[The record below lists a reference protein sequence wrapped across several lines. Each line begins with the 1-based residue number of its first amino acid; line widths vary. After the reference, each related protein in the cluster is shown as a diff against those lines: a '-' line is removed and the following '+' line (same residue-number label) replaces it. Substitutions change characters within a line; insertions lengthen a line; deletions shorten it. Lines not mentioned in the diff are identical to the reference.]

1 MLEAQME
8 DCLVHG
14 DSPRLVCVLR
24 EEGVTH
30 CMLTRLD
37 QLVKKQLSGAEYG
50 QVTVVLKSLESLT
63 DNKDDLKMLLDLGVT
78 AKVLLWFQTL
88 RDLLTADPL
97 RSSAQLVTL
106 TLSFFDFLLLLGQSS
121 LPVHQL
127 AVLLLELLQ
136 MVLEQEAPYSLRLEA
151 IRTFNITLDSVSID
165 QKSNVR
171 KEQTLVQKMSQVA
184 AAIQTAG
191 DYDLQVSLSE
201 ALCRVTPRED
211 RSHRANHWFSC
222 CDISKAFCDI
232 RDANFEADCRCFLN
246 FLNLR
251 HGNQRKV
258 HTFPCLRA
266 FLDSTELFR
275 PKDDKLDEFWVD
287 FNFGSQRV
295 SFFIDMPQG
304 FLWES
309 IHLQRE
315 DVNEYKLGLQQD
327 ECTEGQAVLSVQLS
341 VPILYLNTKSWRVK
355 LLFRPELLEAL
366 EVAARMIFAV
376 SQEKSGEKST
386 PETRRLYNRKKRPS
400 QLKVL
405 PLSSPSSDEDSFT
418 KRPRIN
424 RASVL
429 FDQVIHS
436 TPSYNSVPGLLVEA
450 MPKSFQEELDLSTA
464 TKEVSSSDR
473 KRTPQ
478 ESGYLSDGLEAVLAQ
493 QGVEPKSVEPKEWSL
508 QEGVEPF
515 EEEEEPLRDKAEPS
529 LTNQQELVNV
539 LEVDTQFH
547 LTSSIQ
553 NAFSVFK
560 TKLEEHYTGCW
571 QKMESEIQSSL
582 KDCQEHVSSLLLA
595 VHQHR
600 LILMQSFENSIA
612 DQLKCLEENST
623 NLNNMCSQILG
634 FFQTEIKQLSD
645 FCDQHHQR
653 LRSLEVA
660 STEASSSQ

>member
-24 EEGVTH
+24 EEGVTN

-37 QLVKKQLSGAEYG
+37 QLVNKQLSGGEYG
-50 QVTVVLKSLESLT
+50 QVTVVLKSLESLA
-63 DNKDDLKMLLDLGVT
+63 DNKDDLKILLDLG
-78 AKVLLWFQTL
+78 VLLWFQTL

-97 RSSAQLVTL
+97 RSCAQLVTL

-121 LPVHQL
+121 LPVRQL

-151 IRTFNITLDSVSID
+151 IRTFNIILDSVSID

-171 KEQTLVQKMSQVA
+171 KEQTLIQKMSQVA

-222 CDISKAFCDI
+222 IDISKAFCDI

-251 HGNQRKV
+251 HGDQRKV

-315 DVNEYKLGLQQD
+315 DVNEYKLELQQD
-327 ECTEGQAVLSVQLS
+327 ECTGSQAVLSVQLS

-366 EVAARMIFAV
+366 EVAARTVFAV
-376 SQEKSGEKST
+376 FQEKSGEKST
-386 PETRRLYNRKKRPS
+386 PGTRRLYNRKKRPS

-429 FDQVIHS
+429 FDQVVHS

-464 TKEVSSSDR
+464 TKEVSSLDR
-473 KRTPQ
+473 TRTPQ
-478 ESGYLSDGLEAVLAQ
+478 ESGYLSDGLEAVFAQ
-493 QGVEPKSVEPKEWSL
+493 QGVEPKRVEPKEWPL

-529 LTNQQELVNV
+529 LTNQQETVNV
-539 LEVDTQFH
+539 LEVDTQFQ

-571 QKMESEIQSSL
+571 QKVESEIQSSL
-582 KDCQEHVSSLLLA
+582 KDCQEHVSSLLSA

-634 FFQTEIKQLSD
+634 FFQTEIKRLSD

-653 LRSLEVA
+653 LRSLEDA
-660 STEASSSQ
+660 RAEPSSSQ

>member
-24 EEGVTH
+24 EEGVTS

-37 QLVKKQLSGAEYG
+37 QLVKKQLSGAKYS

-63 DNKDDLKMLLDLGVT
+63 DTKDDLKMLLDLGVT

-88 RDLLTADPL
+88 RDLLTADPV
-97 RSSAQLVTL
+97 RNSAQLVTL

-121 LPVHQL
+121 LPVPQL

-151 IRTFNITLDSVSID
+151 IRTFNIILDSVSID

-171 KEQTLVQKMSQVA
+171 KEQTLIQKISQVA
-184 AAIQTAG
+184 AIIQTAG

-201 ALCRVTPRED
+201 ALCRMTPRED
-211 RSHRANHWFSC
+211 RSQRANHWFSC

-246 FLNLR
+246 FLNHR
-251 HGNQRKV
+251 HGDQRKV

-315 DVNEYKLGLQQD
+315 DVNEYKLELQQD
-327 ECTEGQAVLSVQLS
+327 ECTGAQAVLSVQLS
-341 VPILYLNTKSWRVK
+341 VPIAYLNTKGWRVK

-366 EVAARMIFAV
+366 EVAGRTVFAV

-386 PETRRLYNRKKRPS
+386 PGTRRLYNRKKRPS

-405 PLSSPSSDEDSFT
+405 PLSSPSSDEDSFI

-424 RASVL
+424 RASIL

-436 TPSYNSVPGLLVEA
+436 TPSYNSVPGLPVEA
-450 MPKSFQEELDLSTA
+450 MPKSLQEELDLSPT
-464 TKEVSSSDR
+464 TKEVSSLDR
-473 KRTPQ
+473 KRTPE
-478 ESGYLSDGLEAVLAQ
+478 ESGYLSDGLEAVFAQ
-493 QGVEPKSVEPKEWSL
+493 KGVEPKRVEPEEWPL

-515 EEEEEPLRDKAEPS
+515 KEEEEPLRDKAEPS
-529 LTNQQELVNV
+529 LTKQQETVNV

-553 NAFSVFK
+553 TAFSVFK
-560 TKLEEHYTGCW
+560 TKLEEHYTDCW
-571 QKMESEIQSSL
+571 QKVESEIQSSL
-582 KDCQEHVSSLLLA
+582 KDCQEHVSSLLSA

-634 FFQTEIKQLSD
+634 FFQTEIKRLSD
-645 FCDQHHQR
+645 FCDQHHQQ
-653 LRSLEVA
+653 LRSLEDA
-660 STEASSSQ
+660 RAEPSSSQ

>member
-24 EEGVTH
+24 EEGVTN

-37 QLVKKQLSGAEYG
+37 QLVNKLSGGEYG
-50 QVTVVLKSLESLT
+50 QVTVVLKSLESLA
-63 DNKDDLKMLLDLGVT
+63 DNKDDLKILLDLG
-78 AKVLLWFQTL
+78 VLLWFQTL

-97 RSSAQLVTL
+97 RSCAQLVTL

-121 LPVHQL
+121 LPVRQL

-151 IRTFNITLDSVSID
+151 IRTFNIILDSVSID

-171 KEQTLVQKMSQVA
+171 KEQTLIQKMSQVA

-222 CDISKAFCDI
+222 IDISKAFCDI

-251 HGNQRKV
+251 HGDQRKV

-315 DVNEYKLGLQQD
+315 DVNEYKLELQQD
-327 ECTEGQAVLSVQLS
+327 ECTGSQAVLSVQLS

-366 EVAARMIFAV
+366 EVAARTVFAV
-376 SQEKSGEKST
+376 FQEKSGEKST
-386 PETRRLYNRKKRPS
+386 PGTRRLYNRKKRPS

-429 FDQVIHS
+429 FDQVVHS

-464 TKEVSSSDR
+464 TKEVSSLDR
-473 KRTPQ
+473 TRTPQ
-478 ESGYLSDGLEAVLAQ
+478 ESGYLSDGLEAVFAQ
-493 QGVEPKSVEPKEWSL
+493 QGVEPKRVEPKEWPL

-529 LTNQQELVNV
+529 LTNQQETVNV
-539 LEVDTQFH
+539 LEVDTQFQ

-571 QKMESEIQSSL
+571 QKVESEIQSSL
-582 KDCQEHVSSLLLA
+582 KDCQEHVSSLLSA

-634 FFQTEIKQLSD
+634 FFQTEIKRLSD

-653 LRSLEVA
+653 LRSLEDA
-660 STEASSSQ
+660 RAEPSSSQ

>member
-37 QLVKKQLSGAEYG
+37 QLVKKLSGAEYG

>member
-78 AKVLLWFQTL
+78 AKL